1 MNPVMIVTDS
11 SAYLPPNL
19 VAAHPIRVI
28 PLTLNWD
35 GQTYRDGVEI
45 QATEFYN
52 RLSTSSTLPSTSQ
65 IPPGDFENIIK
76 ELLVVDYDVL
86 LLPISSGISGSYQS
100 AASVVNNFPPGR
112 VVLLD
117 TKLVSMALSFQ
128 VLAAARAAA
137 AGANLTECRQV
148 AQKAYSQIGVYFTV
162 DTLKYLAAGGRI
174 NSAKRLLG
182 AALNIKPVGRRWNWR
197 TRPCAHFGFP
207 RPGECNCRRI
217 NWNRAGAIFTN
228 RMHSV
233 RDQPGGRFTRRAGY
247 GRYRIPGW
255 CIRKQSNL
263 MIKNLVDRRK
273 HSYRYRSFYDSIHRR
288 RSFSVYR

>member
-11 SAYLPPNL
+11 SAYLPPDL
-19 VAAHPIRVI
+19 VATHPIRVI

-100 AASVVNNFPPGR
+100 AASVVNNFPADR

-182 AALNIKPVGRRWNWR
+182 AALNIKPILEIRDGKIELVS
-197 TRPCAHFGFP
+197 
-207 RPGECNCRRI
+207 
-217 NWNRAGAIFTN
+217 
-228 RMHSV
+228 SV
-233 RDQPGGRFTRRAGY
+233 
-247 GRYRIPGW
+247 I
-255 CIRKQSNL
+255 S
-263 MIKNLVDRRK
+263 RRK
-273 HSYRYRSFYDSIHRR
+273 AIESMLRLVEEGIAERSPVRISVFHAQARETAEELIGIAQAR
-288 RSFSVYR
+288 FSPIECILSEVSPVVGSHTGPGTLAIAYQVGV